1 MSKQEPIKAMEIHGE
16 KKKIVLAGNP
26 NVGKSVFFNSLTGLY
41 VDVSNFPGTTV
52 DVSHGHFEEYAV
64 IDTPGVYGISS
75 FNDEE
80 KVARDVILTADLIV
94 NVVDAVH
101 LERDLFLSLQVIET
115 GIPTIIVLNMM
126 DDAKRE
132 GLKIDLALLEE
143 QLGVPVIPAVAIKGK
158 GLKELKEKLR
168 EARTGNIPLE
178 RQAQLKALTC
188 RNYCRQSEALLILE
202 GDEIV
207 AKRIGVAPGT
217 QREEIYQERR
227 QRVDKIVAAVVSETL
242 DGATFATKLGRAML
256 NPLTGVPIFLMALAC
271 MYYIIGVLVA
281 QDIVGLTEE
290 TIMQGMYEPAVRTF
304 ISSMIYPDSVL
315 GKFLIGEF
323 GLLTMTVTYVFGLLL
338 PLVLGFY
345 FILSVMEDS
354 GYLPRLA
361 ALVDRVM
368 NAVGLNGRAI
378 IPMILGFGCVTLAII
393 STRLLGSQR
402 ERTIGVALL
411 GLAIPCSAQLGVIT
425 GLLAA
430 LGPMYV
436 ALYVGI
442 IVLVLGVVGRV
453 LHKILPGEATD
464 LLIDL
469 PPLRFPRLSN
479 VAQKM
484 FIKSYGFIKE
494 ATPVFALGALIITT
508 LDVTNSLV
516 QIQDFLAPLTN
527 GWLKLPRETANVFI
541 MGLIRRDFGAAGLS
555 NMVLS
560 PEQLLVS
567 LVTITLFVPCIASV
581 IVLFK
586 ERSKT
591 EGLLVWF
598 GSWVAAFLI
607 GGLVAQIII

>member
-1 MSKQEPIKAMEIHGE
+1 MSPI
-16 KKKIVLAGNP
+16 
-26 NVGKSVFFNSLTGLY
+26 
-41 VDVSNFPGTTV
+41 
-52 DVSHGHFEEYAV
+52 
-64 IDTPGVYGISS
+64 
-75 FNDEE
+75 
-80 KVARDVILTADLIV
+80 
-94 NVVDAVH
+94 
-101 LERDLFLSLQVIET
+101 
-115 GIPTIIVLNMM
+115 
-126 DDAKRE
+126 
-132 GLKIDLALLEE
+132 
-143 QLGVPVIPAVAIKGK
+143 
-158 GLKELKEKLR
+158 
-168 EARTGNIPLE
+168 
-178 RQAQLKALTC
+178 
-188 RNYCRQSEALLILE
+188 EALLILE

-290 TIMQGMYEPAVRTF
+290 AIMQGMYEPAVRTF

-338 PLVLGFY
+338 PLVFRILFY
-345 FILSVMEDS
+345 FISN
-354 GYLPRLA
+354 GRLRLFTKISSLA
-361 ALVDRVM
+361 DRVM

-453 LHKILPGEATD
+453 LHKIFTG
-464 LLIDL
+464 
-469 PPLRFPRLSN
+469 
-479 VAQKM
+479 
-484 FIKSYGFIKE
+484 
-494 ATPVFALGALIITT
+494 
-508 LDVTNSLV
+508 
-516 QIQDFLAPLTN
+516 
-527 GWLKLPRETANVFI
+527 
-541 MGLIRRDFGAAGLS
+541 
-555 NMVLS
+555 
-560 PEQLLVS
+560 
-567 LVTITLFVPCIASV
+567 
-581 IVLFK
+581 
-586 ERSKT
+586 
-591 EGLLVWF
+591 
-598 GSWVAAFLI
+598 
-607 GGLVAQIII
+607 